1 MQLHLPRFKYFFR
14 NVVGFF
20 IYPRYFNDFLR
31 CEVAENDGCG
41 PYPKVFEES
50 SCIMLHVNHLL
61 PELFVVFLNTRDR
74 VGVEAVLSED
84 AFMTLRKV
92 KFT

>member
-1 MQLHLPRFKYFFR
+1 MQLHLPCLKYFFR

-20 IYPRYFNDFLR
+20 IYPRYFYDFLR
-31 CEVAENDGCG
+31 CEVAKYDSCG
-41 PYPKVFEES
+41 PYPKVFEKS
-50 SCIMLHVNHLL
+50 ACIMLHVDHLL
-61 PELFVVFLNTRDR
+61 SELFVVFINIRDR

-84 AFMTLRKV
+84 AFMALRKV